1 MSLTPDG
8 NHPWKR
14 GPFIIL
20 ALVSAFILGMAVTH
34 RRAQVEGTPVMADSA
49 SADLPGAVDHG
60 LYVCPMMDVPP
71 MKKPGRCP
79 VCGMDLIRVS
89 GAESG
94 VEGGIAGIGLKDAE
108 VRRAG
113 IRTAPVERRVV
124 YNEIRLYGKI
134 EYDPAHL
141 SIVSAYM
148 PGVINRVYV
157 ERTGVSVKWG
167 QPLFDFYSS
176 DLYFTEQELFE
187 AAQTAPGLLAFRGA
201 APHTARRGGVQARGG
216 ESSDEGDSGP
226 RQSALRRMNA
236 IRHKLQILGLSKKD
250 LDELQQ
256 RSEPTGIATVTATR
270 SGVVI
275 QKAALEGTFVNTG
288 SPLYTIADPRYVWLK
303 LDAYEED
310 IGWLKTGQDVV
321 FQVEA
326 YPGQRFEGKVT
337 FIDPIF
343 DAVKRTVKVGV
354 ISTESS
360 KLRPEMIARATILA
374 NLGPG
379 GLPPGAAKEP
389 GPAPLVIPA
398 TAPLITGKRA
408 VVYVVASDEEWTF
421 EGREVSLGPRA
432 GDYYVVREGL
442 QEGERVVVNGS
453 FKIDSAAQILAKPS
467 MMQPA
472 AR

>member
-1 MSLTPDG
+1 MSLTPEG
-8 NHPWKR
+8 RLPWR
-14 GPFIIL
+14 RAPVIIL
-20 ALVSAFILGMAVTH
+20 ALISAFSAGMVIGH
-34 RRAQVEGTPVMADSA
+34 RRAQVEGTPVISDAA
-49 SADLPGAVDHG
+49 STDQPGAMG
-60 LYVCPMMDVPP
+60 QSLYVCPMMDVPP
-71 MKKPGRCP
+71 MKQPGRCP

-89 GAESG
+89 GSVPDDAGG
-94 VEGGIAGIGLKDAE
+94 VARIKLTDAE
-108 VRRAG
+108 VRAAG

-201 APHTARRGGVQARGG
+201 APHTARKGGVRARDG
-216 ESSDEGDSGP
+216 ETADEEDSGS
-226 RQSALRRMNA
+226 RQAALRRMNA

-288 SPLYTIADPRYVWLK
+288 APLYTIADPRYVWVK

-310 IGWLKTGQDVV
+310 LGWLKTGQDVV

-326 YPGQRFEGKVT
+326 YPGERFEGKVT
-337 FIDPIF
+337 FIDPVF
-343 DAVKRTVKVGV
+343 DAVTRTVKVGV
-354 ISTESS
+354 IASESTRL
-360 KLRPEMIARATILA
+360 KPEMIVRAVILA
-374 NLGPG
+374 KLGPG
-379 GLPPGAAKEP
+379 GQATGGGNDP

-398 TAPLITGKRA
+398 TAPLVTGKRA
-408 VVYVVASDEEWTF
+408 VVYVAAPDTEWTY
-421 EGREVSLGPRA
+421 EGREISLGPRA
-432 GDYYVVREGL
+432 GEYYVVREGL
-442 QEGERVVVNGS
+442 REGDRVVVNGS